1 MPTPNFYYD
10 EKKYRDLQLLSRH
23 DFFANHPDV
32 TLEEYENTLD
42 IFIEERR

>member
-10 EKKYRDLQLLSRH
+10 VKKFEDLRLLSRH
-23 DFFANHPDV
+23 DFLAKYPET

-42 IFIEERR
+42 IFIELRR